1 MKIPETK
8 KQVKQ
13 ILGLFSYYR
22 QFVNNFAHIAR
33 PLSDL
38 TKKGLPDKITWTDIH
53 KNAFDTLKEKI
64 HINVILYTF
73 DVTKPFNLYCDS
85 SFCAVGAVLTQ
96 QDNCDA

>member
-1 MKIPETK
+1 MNLERTESLLKMKIPETK

-22 QFVNNFAHIAR
+22 QFVNNFAHSAK

-38 TKKGLPDKITWTDIH
+38 TKKNLPDKITWTHIH
-53 KNAFDTLKEKI
+53 QKAFDTLKEEI
-64 HINVILYTF
+64 HKNVILYTF

-85 SFCAVGAVLTQ
+85 SDFDV
-96 QDNCDA
+96 